1 MTVEGRKY
9 GMLPRSATRLI
20 CGSDH
25 AFVGFVGRDE
35 GGSTPDE
42 RMKGSR
48 PSLFPGKPH
57 DWCFGTQ

>member
-1 MTVEGRKY
+1 
-9 GMLPRSATRLI
+9 MLPRSATRLI